1 MHFGRGDGVGT
12 SRSSTMNDVPGGAN
26 FQQQQ
31 MGNMMHRTGGVGGG
45 NNMMSSSQMSHMNY
59 INQQQRMHMNQQH
72 MNSHPNQSNG
82 PQQHQ
87 MSQQQMHHMQQQH
100 QRMLN
105 HQRMMM
111 MNAANQQHNSQQLSS
126 QQLMRPSGPNMSK
139 EYIVSNSLYTCTVI
153 LSHFKHHIYI
163 LSMVIGMNMGF
174 NPGGPMYGMN
184 NNNSQRRPTPYP
196 NPMYMQAKR
205 LQQPTSAFPASSS
218 GMVSSFD

>member
-1 MHFGRGDGVGT
+1 
-12 SRSSTMNDVPGGAN
+12 
-26 FQQQQ
+26 
-31 MGNMMHRTGGVGGG
+31 
-45 NNMMSSSQMSHMNY
+45 MNY
-59 INQQQRMHMNQQH
+59 INQQQQH

-126 QQLMRPSGPNMSK
+126 QQLMRPSGPNMR
-139 EYIVSNSLYTCTVI
+139 
-153 LSHFKHHIYI
+153 
-163 LSMVIGMNMGF
+163 MNMGF

-196 NPMYMQAKR
+196 DPMYMQAKR
-205 LQQPTSAFPASSS
+205 
-218 GMVSSFD
+218 